1 MKSHIAIA
9 FLLAVIGTA
18 SSQSAGRC
26 DPNVCRLPRCYCGGT
41 EVCKMMC
48 SNLDTFQL
56 LSLVETRVS
65 NGKGQCNFSGQRD
78 RSSFIVLGQRDNGT
92 SQKSCQGT
100 GRAGTAKIWDGTGR
114 DSQNPGRDTGQNRT
128 EQKRTF

>member
-9 FLLAVIGTA
+9 FLLAVIGAA

-48 SNLDTFQL
+48 SNLDTSQL
-56 LSLVETRVS
+56 LSLVET
-65 NGKGQCNFSGQRD
+65 KA
-78 RSSFIVLGQRDNGT
+78 SSKVWN
-92 SQKSCQGT
+92 SS
-100 GRAGTAKIWDGTGR
+100 
-114 DSQNPGRDTGQNRT
+114 
-128 EQKRTF
+128 

>member
-9 FLLAVIGTA
+9 FLLAVISAA

-48 SNLDTFQL
+48 SNLDTSQL
-56 LSLVETRVS
+56 LSLVETHFGKDGDS
-65 NGKGQCNFSGQRD
+65 TIYIYITPGLNGF
-78 RSSFIVLGQRDNGT
+78 
-92 SQKSCQGT
+92 
-100 GRAGTAKIWDGTGR
+100 
-114 DSQNPGRDTGQNRT
+114 
-128 EQKRTF
+128 

>member
-9 FLLAVIGTA
+9 FLLAVIGAA

-48 SNLDTFQL
+48 SNLDTSQL
-56 LSLVETRVS
+56 LSLVETRFGKAGDSTREYQREVYIR
-65 NGKGQCNFSGQRD
+65 NEGKGN
-78 RSSFIVLGQRDNGT
+78 
-92 SQKSCQGT
+92 
-100 GRAGTAKIWDGTGR
+100 
-114 DSQNPGRDTGQNRT
+114 
-128 EQKRTF
+128 